1 MLRNYFT
8 IALRNLRKNKL
19 HSFINLAGLSIG
31 LACCLLIFIYVQRE
45 LSYDRFH
52 EKSKQIYRLTAILH
66 LPKEDRPRAVTSPPM
81 GPTIRSNFPEVQNM
95 VRINYSSRFI
105 SYQNNKQFDL
115 KIIYADSTFFDIFT
129 FPLIESIDSRPLEK
143 PFSVVL
149 TESTAKKYFGDE
161 DPIGKTVQLSDT
173 IPLRVTGL
181 IADVPQ
187 NSHFSFDCLM
197 SRSTIDE
204 LNQRRPDN
212 NWFNNNYYTYLL
224 LKKGT
229 NATALEKKV
238 SDYILSQMEEAKKA
252 SGLWYDLKL
261 QPLRD
266 IHLKSNLNAEIGP
279 NSDISYIYIFSA
291 AAIFILLI
299 ACSNFINLSTA
310 KSLERTKEIG
320 LRKTVGA
327 RRPQLMLQF
336 LGESL
341 FFCLVAGIVSLI
353 LVITSLPYFNQ
364 LTGLNVE
371 LSDLKDP
378 MLIGIY
384 VGVIIFVSV
393 VAGLYPAILLSSFQ
407 PVLAL
412 KESVKGTVHHLVLKK
427 GLVVF
432 QFVVAIGLIIGT
444 IVVYRQLRY
453 IQERNLGLDK
463 EQVVQVEIPPVDQ
476 AKGSILQTSLATN
489 PHITN
494 VSLNDFSFSNG
505 FSSVAV
511 LPEGANEN
519 ELNSLPVIS
528 VDEHFIPTFKIA
540 LLTGRNF
547 SSAYPSDVDHGFIL
561 NETAAKHFGWTAESA
576 LGKGINWGLGKEGK
590 VIGVVRDFNFSSLH
604 ENIRP
609 LILHMLPESYDLLS
623 IRIQPGQVAQTLSEI
638 ETSWKKAGTSS
649 PLEYRFMDED
659 FLSLYKA
666 DQKMQSVL
674 AVFTFFSIFI
684 ACLGIFG
691 LSAYTIR
698 QRLKE
703 IGVRKVL
710 GASSSS
716 IVWLFSKELLT
727 LILISI
733 VVASTISYSL
743 MNMWLQDFAYHV
755 DISIWIFIVAGS
767 LTLLISFLTVS
778 AVAFKA
784 SLVSPSKNLHAE

>member
-1 MLRNYFT
+1 MIRNYFT

-45 LSYDRFH
+45 LSYDRYH

-81 GPTIRSNFPEVQNM
+81 GPAIRSNFPEVQNM
-95 VRINYSSRFI
+95 VRINYSSRYI

-129 FPLIESIDSRPLEK
+129 FPLIESIDRRPLEK

-149 TESTAKKYFGDE
+149 TQSTAKKYFGDE

-173 IPLRVTGL
+173 IPLKVTGL

-224 LKKGT
+224 LKNGT
-229 NATALEKKV
+229 NARALEKKV
-238 SDYILSQMEEAKKA
+238 SDYILSQMQEAKKA

-364 LTGLNVE
+364 LTGLSVD

-463 EQVVQVEIPPVDQ
+463 EQVVQVEIPPADQ
-476 AKGSILQTSLATN
+476 AKGKILQTSLATN
-489 PHITN
+489 PRITN

-528 VDEHFIPTFKIA
+528 VDEHFIPTFKIT

-547 SSAYPSDVDHGFIL
+547 QAHIP
-561 NETAAKHFGWTAESA
+561 
-576 LGKGINWGLGKEGK
+576 
-590 VIGVVRDFNFSSLH
+590 R
-604 ENIRP
+604 
-609 LILHMLPESYDLLS
+609 
-623 IRIQPGQVAQTLSEI
+623 
-638 ETSWKKAGTSS
+638 TSTTV
-649 PLEYRFMDED
+649 
-659 FLSLYKA
+659 LY
-666 DQKMQSVL
+666 
-674 AVFTFFSIFI
+674 
-684 ACLGIFG
+684 
-691 LSAYTIR
+691 
-698 QRLKE
+698 
-703 IGVRKVL
+703 
-710 GASSSS
+710 
-716 IVWLFSKELLT
+716 
-727 LILISI
+727 
-733 VVASTISYSL
+733 
-743 MNMWLQDFAYHV
+743 
-755 DISIWIFIVAGS
+755 
-767 LTLLISFLTVS
+767 
-778 AVAFKA
+778 
-784 SLVSPSKNLHAE
+784 